1 MTGTPSE
8 QRRDAGAA
16 LSRRTVLRGAVVLG
30 GAGMSGGLAG
40 CGGESRGS
48 AAPAGSPD
56 SPAAVASSP
65 PTAAAVPPE
74 SAAASS
80 APGAGQPVLI
90 TTSQVPQG
98 GGVVLADQKVV
109 VTQPTA
115 GQFKA
120 FSAVC
125 THQGCLV
132 AEVSQ
137 AAIVCYCHGSRFSI
151 EDGSVTNPPAEE
163 PLPPVAVTV
172 QDGNV
177 VRG

>member
-1 MTGTPSE
+1 MASTPRGQHPDE
-8 QRRDAGAA
+8 PAG

-30 GAGMSGGLAG
+30 GTGMTGGLAA
-40 CGGESRGS
+40 CGGGAGRP
-48 AAPAGSPD
+48 AAPAGSAAA
-56 SPAAVASSP
+56 PAPVASGSAMA
-65 PTAAAVPPE
+65 TTVPPE
-74 SAAASS
+74 PAAASS
-80 APGAGQPVLI
+80 AAAAEQPALI
-90 TTSQVPQG
+90 AASRVPQG

-132 AEVSQ
+132 AEVSE

-151 EDGSVTNPPAEE
+151 DDGSVTNPPAQKA
-163 PLPPVAVTV
+163 LPPVTVTV
-172 QDGNV
+172 RDGDV